1 MADLQTAE
9 APPKLIEVDKN
20 ILDQIIDKTQKNKMS
35 EQYAFLPK
43 GLDETT
49 KYAQMIVKTG
59 FCPDSFL
66 FEKGKAV
73 AVDVAVAN
81 IVIAIMYGYDLGL
94 RPLQALHC
102 IAVINGR
109 PTIWGDGA
117 LAVVLASGLVEDFNE
132 VCGTDALKAGAG
144 ECQIK
149 RKGMP
154 TPVVGK
160 FSVDDAKKAQLW
172 TKQGPWTN
180 YPGRMLQMRARAF
193 AMRDLFADVLKGIAI
208 AEEVRDY
215 PADSNPHTAAA
226 LEATLKQ
233 PMRKSEATAFDK
245 SIEQKT
251 DEATPPP
258 AEGERTTESGT
269 WTGKLD
275 RVETQN
281 GTVNEGKRKGQP
293 YSLHYLHT
301 KDGKKF
307 ASFSSTV
314 AKDAND
320 AIQKDIE
327 VAIAFGPG
335 KSCPTVKSIA
345 PAIVGEPGEQ
355 G

>member
-1 MADLQTAE
+1 MADTQTAE
-9 APPKLIEVDKN
+9 APHRIVEVDQS
-20 ILDQIIDKTQKNKMS
+20 ILDKIIDNTQKNEISKAYS
-35 EQYAFLPK
+35 FLPK

-66 FEKGKAV
+66 FNKQARIPLDESI
-73 AVDVAVAN
+73 AN

-94 RPLQALHC
+94 RPLQSLHC

-132 VCGTDALKAGAG
+132 VCGTDALKAGMG

-149 RKGMP
+149 RKGSP
-154 TPVVGK
+154 TPIVGK

-172 TKQGPWTN
+172 TKSGPWTN

-193 AMRDLFADVLKGIAI
+193 ALRDGFADVLKGIAI
-208 AEEVRDY
+208 AEEVRDIDA
-215 PADSNPHTAAA
+215 PATPLLDQI
-226 LEATLKQ
+226 LKQ
-233 PMRKSEATAFDK
+233 PLRKSEAAATALDK
-245 SIEQKT
+245 AVETKPEQS
-251 DEATPPP
+251 AP
-258 AEGERTTESGT
+258 AAPDAPSTESGT

-281 GTVNEGKRKGQP
+281 GTVDEGKRKGQP
-293 YSLHYLHT
+293 YSLHYLHC

-307 ASFSSTV
+307 ASFSST
-314 AKDAND
+314 AAAAAND

-327 VAIAFGPG
+327 VSIAFGPG